1 MLFFCNDGYYW
12 LLYVCV
18 SVTFWGFVPNF
29 ENEMSGFGKSAKTTH
44 TSPRVLFQTKT
55 RARAAA
61 EVSAAETAAAN
72 TTDTD

>member
-1 MLFFCNDGYYW
+1 M
-12 LLYVCV
+12 CV
-18 SVTFWGFVPNF
+18 SVTFWGFVRDF
-29 ENEMSGFGKSAKTTH
+29 EDEMDGFEKSSKTKH
-44 TSPRVLFQTKT
+44 TPPRVPFQTKT